1 VKLLTKYLPP
11 LGILSPF
18 NERGGDKGL
27 GHLFLRGLSRVVKVS
42 QMVMFWLNMGSAAL
56 IAVLGLITISD
67 VIRRTLM
74 GRALVGAVEIT
85 EFLMVA
91 IVFLAIPYTQV
102 RDEHVKIE
110 VVTSRLR
117 GKTKIIVKIVMLLL
131 GACFLTIVMWQGI
144 WDALQAWRIGEYKFG
159 PGTVRL
165 YAWPARFMVPFGCFW
180 FLIQLGIDI
189 GRQIQLLLS
198 DGLCAK

>member
-102 RDEHVKIE
+102 
-110 VVTSRLR
+110 
-117 GKTKIIVKIVMLLL
+117 LLL

-198 DGLCAK
+198 DGLCDK